1 MTQAATLFLR
11 RGVARVSPF
20 HGVLTFA
27 ETSETLNRVICVV
40 AVGVNNNNNNNNNLR
55 ERTSEEKTRVKRR
68 CLILPTL
75 GFHCELASM
84 AGV

>member
-1 MTQAATLFLR
+1 M
-11 RGVARVSPF
+11 
-20 HGVLTFA
+20 
-27 ETSETLNRVICVV
+27 LNRAICVV
-40 AVGVNNNNNNNNNLR
+40 AVGVNNNNNNLR
-55 ERTSEEKTRVKRR
+55 ERTSEEKMRVKRR